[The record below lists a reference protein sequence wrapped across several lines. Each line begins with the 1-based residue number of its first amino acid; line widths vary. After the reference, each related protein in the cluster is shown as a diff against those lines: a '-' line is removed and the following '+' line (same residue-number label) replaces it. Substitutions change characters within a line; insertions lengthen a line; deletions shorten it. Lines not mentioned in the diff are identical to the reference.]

1 MPRYIVKN
9 VLHSGYT
16 PVIPTGAA
24 VDRAMATQFKV
35 LMFCGEWLPIKRRRS
50 RHARAEDMVSVLS
63 HGVRIRSAAAVRRRH
78 PAFADAKVVDP
89 RELI

>member
-9 VLHSGYT
+9 VLHGGYT
-16 PVIPTGAA
+16 PVIA
-24 VDRAMATQFKV
+24 RATQFKV

-78 PAFADAKVVDP
+78 PDFADAKVVDP

>member
-9 VLHSGYT
+9 VFGGGYT
-16 PVIPTGAA
+16 PII
-24 VDRAMATQFKV
+24 AMATQFKV
-35 LMFCGEWLPIKRRRS
+35 LMFCGEWLPIKRHRS
-50 RHARAEDMVSVLS
+50 RHARAADMVSVLT
-63 HGVRIRSAAAVRRRH
+63 HGVRIRSAADVRRRH